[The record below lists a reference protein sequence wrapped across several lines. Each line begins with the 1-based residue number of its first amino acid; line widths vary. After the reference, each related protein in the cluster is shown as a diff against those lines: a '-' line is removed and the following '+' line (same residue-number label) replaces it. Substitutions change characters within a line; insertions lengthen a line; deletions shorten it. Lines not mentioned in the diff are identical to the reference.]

1 MVKTVVTKP
10 SELKQVRR
18 EELIIS
24 TIAVEPEE
32 GQQVVQVNPFLHE
45 RDLAAIR
52 KKIAEMKQAG
62 KQKRLREMLLQI
74 TSPELF

>member
-45 RDLAAIR
+45 RDLDRNPEKDCRNEAGW
-52 KKIAEMKQAG
+52 KAEASAG
-62 KQKRLREMLLQI
+62 DALADYF
-74 TSPELF
+74 P